1 MLSLACGARNS
12 VAYGR
17 RRNLGRS
24 KHRDKVGCEVGGSW
38 EAELF
43 LDRGKRASGPGYVV
57 GRRYIGSRAG
67 YVLHNK

>member
-17 RRNLGRS
+17 EVAGRNLGRS
-24 KHRDKVGCEVGGSW
+24 KHRDKVGCEIGESW

-43 LDRGKRASGPGYVV
+43 LDRGKGGLGPGYV
-57 GRRYIGSRAG
+57 AG
-67 YVLHNK
+67 L